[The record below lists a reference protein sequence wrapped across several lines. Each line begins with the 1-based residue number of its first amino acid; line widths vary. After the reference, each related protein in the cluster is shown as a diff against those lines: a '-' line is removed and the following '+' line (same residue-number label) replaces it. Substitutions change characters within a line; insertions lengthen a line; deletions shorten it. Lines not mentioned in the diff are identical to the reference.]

1 VLKARLYR
9 YFRSATGIRGVERNV
24 GLLEQSNLDEYAKTA
39 LESLLGYVAE
49 HNKYYSRFA
58 AKGKLRISDLPVL
71 TKATIRAEF
80 DALSSPP
87 PGART
92 FLNSSGGSTGRP
104 QSFLQDQQ
112 FANWTE
118 TTLQYYFRTFH
129 EIDPDRVRKA
139 VLWGSEREIFQQRER
154 KAQLANWLTNTLFLN
169 TFRVSDDDWK
179 RYVERINAFE
189 PYFIRGYAGSL
200 YELAKVI
207 EAYDLPIHRPRFLYS
222 SAEMLRD
229 FMREKIEQVFGCKVH
244 DFYGSREVGA
254 IAGECRHGRR
264 HVFTFNNWLE
274 VGPDGEIL
282 VTNLHNYS
290 MPLIRYAI
298 GDLAALATEPCA
310 CGSTLPYLSE
320 LRGRVSDHFVR
331 ADGGVV
337 HGEYFTHLFYERPW
351 VRAFQ
356 ANQLTPTSI
365 ELLIVKGADEPSEE
379 LGEIEHK
386 IRLVMGDGCAV
397 AWRFVDQIPKTE
409 HGKHLFTRSLV
420 RQ

>member
-1 VLKARLYR
+1 VLKARLYQ
-9 YFRSATGIRGVERNV
+9 YWRSASGIRGVERCV
-24 GLLEQSNLDEYAKTA
+24 RLLEQSDLDEYATTA
-39 LESLLGYVAE
+39 LESLLAYAAE
-49 HNKYYSRFA
+49 HNKYYGRFA
-58 AKGKLRISDLPVL
+58 ANGKLRLSDLPVL
-71 TKATIRAEF
+71 TKATIREEF

-87 PGART
+87 PGARV
-92 FLNSSGGSTGRP
+92 FQNSSGGSTGRP
-104 QSFLQDQQ
+104 QSFLQDLE
-112 FANWTE
+112 FASWTE

-129 EIDPDRVRKA
+129 GIDQDHVKKA

-154 KAQLANWLTNTLFLN
+154 KAQLQNWLTNTLFLN
-169 TFRVSDDDWK
+169 TFHVSDDEWK

-200 YELAKVI
+200 YELAKAI

-222 SAEMLRD
+222 AAEMLRD
-229 FMREKIEQVFGCKVH
+229 FMREKIEHVFGCKVH

-254 IAGECRHGRR
+254 IAGECSHGRR

-274 VGPDGEIL
+274 VGLDGEIL

-298 GDLAALATEPCA
+298 GDLGALATESCP
-310 CGSTLPYLSE
+310 CGSTLPHLSE
-320 LRGRVSDHFVR
+320 LRGRVSDHFIR

-365 ELLIVKGADEPSEE
+365 ELLIVKDTDEPSEE
-379 LGEIEHK
+379 LEEIEQK
-386 IRLVMGDGCAV
+386 IRLVMGDRCAV
-397 AWRFVDQIPKTE
+397 AWRFVDRIPKTE

-420 RQ
+420 RR